1 VSTSTGSG
9 PAGVR
14 AMPCLQHDVQQ
25 GYRTVIDV
33 DLSKFFDRVN
43 HDILIDRLRQRVT
56 DARVIGLVR
65 VYLNAG
71 THGWRHGGR
80 AR

>member
-1 VSTSTGSG
+1 
-9 PAGVR
+9 
-14 AMPCLQHDVQQ
+14 MPCLQHDVQQ

-43 HDILIDRLRQRVT
+43 HDILIDRLSQRVT
-56 DARVIGLVR
+56 DARVIWLVR
-65 VYLNAG
+65 AYLNAG